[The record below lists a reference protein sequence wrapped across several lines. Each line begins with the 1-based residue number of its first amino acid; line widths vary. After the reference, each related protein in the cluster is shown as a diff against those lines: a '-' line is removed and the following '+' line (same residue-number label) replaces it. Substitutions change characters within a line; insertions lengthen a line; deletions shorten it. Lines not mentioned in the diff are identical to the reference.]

1 MYNVL
6 LLDDVFPLGGFPIA
20 MISFEAWSW
29 KEFDNKL
36 KLIDGTRGSLVFLG

>member
-6 LLDDVFPLGGFPIA
+6 LLDDLFSLGGFPIA
-20 MISFEAWSW
+20 MISFETWSW

-36 KLIDGTRGSLVFLG
+36 KLIDGNSGSLVFLG